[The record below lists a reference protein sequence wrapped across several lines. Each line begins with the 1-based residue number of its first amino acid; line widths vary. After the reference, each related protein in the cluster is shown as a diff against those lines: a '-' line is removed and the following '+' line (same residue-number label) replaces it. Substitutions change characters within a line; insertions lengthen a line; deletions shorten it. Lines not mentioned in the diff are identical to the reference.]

1 MQPKLDKE
9 FIPAIV
15 WTKKFLETANSPI
28 AIAVEREN
36 GLFYRY
42 DTKIGDNQENNKFYI
57 ERLIKM
63 LLWSVGGFKIYIDN
77 ENLAKELADYYS
89 DNGLRAFDKV
99 TMERIYEQKFEVVYT
114 NDVPQTKDNPQ
125 AIGRKLGG
133 NRIGFDAGG
142 SDMKISAVKD
152 GEVIFSDEIVWLPKL
167 NDDPNYHYENIKNA
181 IQIGIDKLGGKPD
194 SIGISS
200 AGVYVANRTMIA
212 SLFIKIPKEQFDAKI
227 KDIYINI
234 AKEFGAP
241 VAVAN
246 DGDVAALAGSMC
258 LEKNGVLG
266 VAMGTS
272 EAVGY
277 VDQNGKITGWLNE
290 LAFAP
295 VDYNIDRAPETS
307 QRSGRFGIEER
318 SPVERTFDDEFSAK
332 QATRAC
338 RDEWSGDFGV
348 GCKYF
353 SQDAV
358 IKLAPKAGIELSD
371 DLTLAEKLKEV
382 QKFAESGHEG
392 ALAIFE
398 TIGVYFGYAIAYYA
412 EFYDINYLQVLGR
425 VTSGVGGDL
434 IIENANK
441 VLSEEFPELAKKV
454 TLYVPD
460 EYERRV
466 GQSIAAASL

>member
-1 MQPKLDKE
+1 MQPILDNE

-15 WTKKFLETANSPI
+15 WTREFLATAETPV

-36 GLFYRY
+36 GLVYRY
-42 DTKIGDNQENNKFYI
+42 DTKIGDDDERNKFYI
-57 ERLIKM
+57 ERLVKM
-63 LLWSVGGFKIYIDN
+63 LLWSVGGFKIYIND
-77 ENLAKELADYYS
+77 EKMAKYLAECYN
-89 DNGLRAFDKV
+89 DNGLRVFDKK
-99 TMERIYEQKFEVVYT
+99 TMERIYEQNFEVIYT
-114 NDVPQTKDNPQ
+114 SEIPTTKGNPQ
-125 AIGRKLGG
+125 AIGRNVGG

-142 SDMKISAVKD
+142 SDMKISAVKN
-152 GEVIFSDEIVWLPKL
+152 GEVVFSEEIVWLPKL
-167 NDDPNYHYENIKNA
+167 NDDPEYHYENIKKA
-181 IQIGIDKLGGKPD
+181 IQLGIDKLGAKPD
-194 SIGISS
+194 SIGVSS

-212 SLFIKIPKEQFDAKI
+212 SLFIKIPIEKFNSKI

-234 AKEFGAP
+234 ANDFGVP
-241 VAVAN
+241 VSVAN

-295 VDYNIDRAPETS
+295 VDYNTS
-307 QRSGRFGIEER
+307 AM
-318 SPVERTFDDEFSAK
+318 V
-332 QATRAC
+332 
-338 RDEWSGDFGV
+338 DEWSGDFGV

-382 QKFAESGHEG
+382 QKLSESGHEG

-412 EFYDINYLQVLGR
+412 EFYDVNYLQVLGR

-441 VLSEEFPELAKKV
+441 VLNDEFPELAKKI

>member
-1 MQPKLDKE
+1 MQKAKLDQE

-15 WTKKFLETANSPI
+15 WTREFLATAQTPVSI
-28 AIAVEREN
+28 AIERN
-36 GLFYRY
+36 DGLVYRY
-42 DTKIGDNQENNKFYI
+42 DTKIGNNGDKNKFYI
-57 ERLIKM
+57 ERLVKM
-63 LLWSVGGFKIYIDN
+63 LLWSVGGFKIYIND
-77 ENLAKELADYYS
+77 ENLAKYLTECYS
-89 DNGLRAFDKV
+89 DGGLRSFDKV
-99 TMERIYEQKFEVVYT
+99 TMERIYLQSFEVVCT
-114 NDVPQTKDNPQ
+114 SDVPQTKESPK
-125 AIGRKLGG
+125 AIGRKLDG

-142 SDMKISAVKD
+142 SDMKVSAVKD
-152 GEVIFSDEIVWLPKL
+152 GEVLFSEEIVWLPKL
-167 NDDPNYHYENIKNA
+167 NDDPDYHYENIKKA
-181 IQIGIDKLGGKPD
+181 MQLGIDKLGAKPD
-194 SIGISS
+194 SIGVSS
-200 AGVYVANRTMIA
+200 AGTYVDNQTRLA
-212 SLFIKIPKEQFDAKI
+212 SLFIKVPLDKFNAKI
-227 KDIYINI
+227 KNIYIDI

-258 LEKNGVLG
+258 LKKNGVLG

-277 VDQNGKITGWLNE
+277 VDNDGKIKGWLNE
-290 LAFAP
+290 LAFVP
-295 VDYNIDRAPETS
+295 TDYNTNAM
-307 QRSGRFGIEER
+307 
-318 SPVERTFDDEFSAK
+318 V
-332 QATRAC
+332 
-338 RDEWSGDFGV
+338 DEWSGDFGV

-358 IKLAPKAGIELSD
+358 IKLAPAAGIELD
-371 DLTLAEKLKEV
+371 DSLTLAEKLKEV
-382 QKFAESGHEG
+382 QKLAESGHEG
-392 ALAIFE
+392 ALQIFE

-434 IIENANK
+434 IMEYANK
-441 VLSEEFPELAKKV
+441 ILNEEFPELAKKI